1 MSAQTDAISSS
12 RWKTFWERGGW
23 WKAVLLVVVYYV
35 VYQLGGLLFVPLKEG
50 LEPGSAGTV
59 IVDFALPIAFG
70 GVLLIVFALSL
81 GWLRELFAPQP
92 ISGRGWMWIAVAV
105 VLAFNVLR
113 FASLDYAGAGFDV
126 VAAWL
131 LAGL

>member
-1 MSAQTDAISSS
+1 MRAQTDAISSS

-35 VYQLGGLLFVPLKEG
+35 LYQLGGLLFVPLKEG

-92 ISGRGWMWIAVAV
+92 ISGRGRIAVAV

>member
-1 MSAQTDAISSS
+1 MSAQTDATSSS

-35 VYQLGGLLFVPLKEG
+35 LYQLGGLLFVPLKEG

-81 GWLRELFAPQP
+81 
-92 ISGRGWMWIAVAV
+92 S
-105 VLAFNVLR
+105 
-113 FASLDYAGAGFDV
+113 
-126 VAAWL
+126 
-131 LAGL
+131 